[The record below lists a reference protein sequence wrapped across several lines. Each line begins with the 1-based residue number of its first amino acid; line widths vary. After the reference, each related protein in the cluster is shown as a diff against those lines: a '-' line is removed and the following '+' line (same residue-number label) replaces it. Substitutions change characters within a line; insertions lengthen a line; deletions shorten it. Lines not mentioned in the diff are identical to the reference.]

1 MKLVCQ
7 YFEHRVVSTI
17 LNCASVHTQLEIV
30 RFILDAVGSSARPSL
45 PTLSTTLKGL
55 KKHFVLILDEIDHLA
70 SKTNSFLYTTFQ
82 WPQTVTAK
90 LIVIGI
96 ANSIDLT
103 ERLLPKLKM
112 SQPPETLVFAPYSK
126 DEIAQILKNKLSDES
141 CFEDYTMDPAALEL
155 CSRKVAAMSGDLRT
169 AFHVMKQT
177 HSGEPGTPRGCR
189 QVLGMLNNVY
199 SSPLARA
206 RLPLQPRLLLAV
218 AVAMSSNKS
227 VLNVVSLT
235 NAYSR
240 ACDVV
245 KVPRLEG
252 EDFTA
257 ALQVLESQSF
267 IKEGSGGQL
276 VLQVNAATAKTA
288 IADNVMIAQVSELNL

>member
-7 YFEHRVVSTI
+7 YFGHRVVSTI

-30 RFILDAVGSSARPSL
+30 RSILDAVGLSARPSL

-82 WPQTVTAK
+82 WPQTITAK

-112 SQPPETLVFAPYSK
+112 SQPPKALVFAPYSK
-126 DEIAQILKNKLSDES
+126 DEIAQILKNKLSVES
-141 CFEDYTMDPAALEL
+141 DWTMDPAALEL

-189 QVLGMLNNVY
+189 QVLGMLSNVY

-245 KVPRLEG
+245 KIPRLEG